1 MQGRQ
6 QLKREGLDPV
16 SYREAMSHY
25 AGHVQ
30 VVTAEH
36 KGVRRGVTITAACS
50 VSDNPPTV
58 LVCLNNGNA
67 SNDVLFE
74 SGFFALNSLAAHH
87 EVLAGAFAGFGKL
100 PADER
105 FALGTWRTLET
116 GAPVLEDALAA
127 FDCRVVDRKVTATHT
142 VLFGEVLALHA
153 GPKQPALIYLD
164 RGFRTL

>member
-1 MQGRQ
+1 MQGEQ
-6 QLKREGLDPV
+6 HLNLEGLDPA

-30 VVTAEH
+30 VVTSKH
-36 KGVRRGVTITAACS
+36 QGVRRGVTITAACS

-58 LVCLNNGNA
+58 LVCLNNGNP

-87 EVLAGAFAGFGKL
+87 ETLAGAFAGFGKL
-100 PADER
+100 SSEER
-105 FALGTWRTLET
+105 FALGSWRSLQT

-142 VLFGEVLALHA
+142 VLFGEVLAIQI

>member
-6 QLKREGLDPV
+6 HLSLEGVDPV
-16 SYREAMSHY
+16 SYRQAMSHY

-30 VVTAEH
+30 VVTSEH
-36 KGVRRGVTITAACS
+36 QGVRRGVTITAACS

-74 SGFFALNSLAAHH
+74 SGFFALNSLASHH
-87 EVLAGAFAGFGKL
+87 ESLAGAFAGFGKL
-100 PADER
+100 SSEER
-105 FALGTWRTLET
+105 FALGNWLTLKT

-142 VLFGEVLALHA
+142 VLFGEVLAIHM